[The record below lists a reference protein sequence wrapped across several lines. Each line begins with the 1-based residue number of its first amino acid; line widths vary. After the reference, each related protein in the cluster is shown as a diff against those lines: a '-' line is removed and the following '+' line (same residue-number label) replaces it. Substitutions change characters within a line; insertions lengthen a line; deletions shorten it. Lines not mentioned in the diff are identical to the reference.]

1 MNRTFSKL
9 AAIMLLIGGGITS
22 HAQADTQWRTPFK
35 GAPYAVAHEHV
46 EATLAKVKTA
56 RANLKVAKQ
65 SNAK

>member
-1 MNRTFSKL
+1 MNCTFSKL
-9 AAIMLLIGGGITS
+9 AAITLLIGGITS

-46 EATLAKVKTA
+46 EATLAKVKTT